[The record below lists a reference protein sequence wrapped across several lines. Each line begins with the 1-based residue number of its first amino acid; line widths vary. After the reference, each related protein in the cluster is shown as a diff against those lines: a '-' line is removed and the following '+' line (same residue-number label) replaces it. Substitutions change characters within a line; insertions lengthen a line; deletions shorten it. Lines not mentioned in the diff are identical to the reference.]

1 MTNKMRPIHPGEILA
16 DELKEIDMSA
26 NALAIELRV
35 PANRITEIING
46 KRDITSDTALR
57 LGHYFGM
64 SPRFWMNLQTTY
76 DLRKAEIEAASKDM
90 LRSITPR
97 KMRAVG

>member
-16 DELKEIDMSA
+16 DELSELDMSA

-46 KRDITSDTALR
+46 KRDISSDTALR
-57 LGHYFGM
+57 LGHYFGT